1 MSYQDLR
8 QFLFAL
14 TRHGLL
20 RHVSTEVDKD
30 WEISAITRW
39 IYQGYN
45 EENRYA
51 VLFDKVKGHSM
62 SVVVGAVGG
71 SYRTYAL
78 GLGIDPAGSKAG
90 IMRQIRM
97 RWADALAMPIKPV
110 TVSQGPCQENVF
122 AGKGVNLHQLP
133 VPVWTPGKDGNW
145 EKGLGF
151 LTSPCHITRDPDT
164 GTYNMGTYRSMVREK
179 PNEMA
184 INFSIASHMQTH
196 LKKNEARGRRT
207 EVATVLGPDPA
218 VMMASVT
225 RVPENVD
232 ELAVAGALR
241 GAPVEM
247 VKCRTIDLEVPAT
260 AEIVIEGSIPLRS
273 ERPFE
278 LEGPFGEVT
287 GYQGSATYS
296 PVCEISC
303 ITYRNNPIYQAFVSQ
318 MPPSESSKVRQIG
331 LESLTLKELA
341 KMNTGGIEDIN
352 MPEGAQGR
360 FIVASIKK
368 KDKGHPE
375 RVARAIFKIL
385 QPRYAKMV
393 IVTDDDVDIYDLDNL
408 IWAITFRTSLT
419 PDRRGVHFIEGLSAT
434 ALDYSAAPSLR
445 EELDKRSGD
454 YAWPGVGV
462 FIDATRPYEPYPV
475 VSLPAAKYLEKARD
489 SWQEYGLPRLEKD
502 ALPRT
507 VVVEE
512 EYLQSGKVTTD
523 LRPRQP

>member
-8 QFLFAL
+8 QFLSAL
-14 TRHGLL
+14 EKKGLL

-39 IYQGYN
+39 VYQGYS
-45 EENRYA
+45 EDNRYA

-62 SVVVGAVGG
+62 PVVVGAVGG
-71 SYRTYAL
+71 SYKTYAL
-78 GLGIDPAGSKAG
+78 GLGIDLAGSKAEV
-90 IMRQIRM
+90 MNKIRR
-97 RWADALAMPIKPV
+97 RWAGALAGPIKAV
-110 TVSQGPCQENVF
+110 MVSRGPCQENVWT
-122 AGKGVNLHQLP
+122 GKDVNLHKLP

-145 EKGLGF
+145 QKGLGF
-151 LTSPCHITRDPDT
+151 LTSPCHISKDPDT
-164 GTYNMGTYRSMVREK
+164 GIYNMGTYRSMIREK
-179 PNEMA
+179 PTEMA
-184 INFSIASHMQTH
+184 INFSIASHIQTH
-196 LKKNEARGRRT
+196 VKKNEARGKRT

-225 RVPENVD
+225 RVPQDID

-241 GAPVEM
+241 GSPVEM
-247 VKCRTIDLEVPAT
+247 VKCKTIDLEVPAT
-260 AEIVIEGSIPLRS
+260 AEIVIEGSIPLQS
-273 ERPFE
+273 ERPFD

-303 ITYRNNPIYQAFVSQ
+303 ITFRNNPIYQAFVSQ

-341 KMNTGGIEDIN
+341 TMDTGGIEDIN

-368 KDKGHPE
+368 TDKDHPE

-419 PDRRGVHFIEGLSAT
+419 PERRGVHFIEGLCAT

-445 EELDKRSGD
+445 AELEKRSGE

-475 VSLPAAKYLEKARD
+475 VSLPAAKYLENARN
-489 SWQEYGLPRLEKD
+489 SWKKYGLPKLERD

-512 EYLQSGKVTTD
+512 EYLKAGKVTDD
-523 LRPRQP
+523 LRPRT